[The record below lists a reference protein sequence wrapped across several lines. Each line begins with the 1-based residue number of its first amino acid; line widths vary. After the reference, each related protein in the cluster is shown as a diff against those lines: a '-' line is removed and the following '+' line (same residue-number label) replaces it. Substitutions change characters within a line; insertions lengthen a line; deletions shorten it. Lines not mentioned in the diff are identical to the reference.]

1 VLQTSPDCAK
11 NLYFSDER
19 RCGPAMCGNV
29 GARRRVRIAA
39 NRCQYLMYP
48 HQNDMF
54 CCMRTTININD
65 ELLSE
70 AKKQAAKTNRTLT
83 TVIED
88 ALRLALQT
96 QRPKTTGRTVRIPT
110 SGSGGLL
117 PGVNLDDTSA
127 VLDRMD
133 GIE

>member
-1 VLQTSPDCAK
+1 
-11 NLYFSDER
+11 
-19 RCGPAMCGNV
+19 
-29 GARRRVRIAA
+29 
-39 NRCQYLMYP
+39 
-48 HQNDMF
+48 
-54 CCMRTTININD
+54 MRTTININD
-65 ELLSE
+65 ELLLA

-83 TVIED
+83 SVIED
-88 ALRLALQT
+88 ALRLALLKKSPQAP
-96 QRPKTTGRTVRIPT
+96 RRKVCIPT